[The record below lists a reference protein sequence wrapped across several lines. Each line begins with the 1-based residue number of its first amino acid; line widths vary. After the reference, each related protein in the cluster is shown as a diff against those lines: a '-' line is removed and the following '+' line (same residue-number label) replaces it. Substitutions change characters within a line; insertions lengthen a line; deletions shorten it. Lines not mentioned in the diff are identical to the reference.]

1 MIGCLISGCTRSIIS
16 RKTYEHIRLVLRLCN
31 VNLPSW
37 KTVQS
42 AKAKL
47 QKKSKCKEHISVS
60 VFGNPISTV
69 GIEGIL
75 NQELG
80 NPLVSTCL
88 EFYPEQ
94 PAGKNIYKLSQSKK
108 WLQEYPR
115 DLRAQMISV
124 GGKHYYIYEPV
135 QINDGS
141 VVVPM
146 FFYIKGGKMYAKA
159 CKLNFRVISSAE
171 VNIFISWNRDF
182 YSDDLMEI
190 FGEDFLR
197 PYDEI
202 LVNDRILLASKCR
215 NMLHE
220 YTPEGKEIIQLP
232 NPWRIKA
239 EGKMIRHVPL
249 SFYAD
254 DTSGNISK
262 QWNKHIS
269 IFMSLAGLPPK
280 LSNQEFNKLFV
291 ATSNIASALELAAPV
306 FEELKKLTTTGF
318 TAFDYSLQGDVL
330 VLPVVLLFMA
340 DSPMHAEITSTMQPN
355 ASLMPCRIC
364 NLKAENK
371 KEKATATYVDRF
383 LGRKP
388 TGYIIVQ
395 PDLRCWTATKN
406 NAYHTW
412 ELVQQRASKKRIQW
426 SITDL
431 GVKDM
436 LNQAVMKV
444 IEENQDS
451 RLVYNIHKINEERK
465 QQLFNPFFELKGFDG
480 HKDTP
485 VEVLHVVLLGILKYL
500 YRDLI
505 GGLSASK
512 KDELIA
518 RLQSFDTS
526 NLNIQPIKAKYLVQH
541 YSSLVGKDFKVLIQ
555 AAPFVFFP
563 LIEDSKRKIWIS
575 LCHLCSFIFQTHI
588 TDLTK
593 YMADLDYFAQDFLLK
608 LISTNAQWV
617 NKPKFHMLIHLR
629 QSIERFGPT
638 SLFATEKYESYNGV
652 VRQASIHSN
661 RQSPSHDI
669 ATSFQNYAALRF
681 FFSGGITQAEPS
693 RSNIVTQNS
702 QVKKLL
708 LNNSNIQKLFGFD
721 PQLFKPQPRYPFFN
735 QPPQSSAVYD
745 ESVPFGIKTK
755 SPNSNWIK
763 ITSFY
768 LDEKQIIKGNS
779 FIILKAQ
786 PTYKNF
792 IAYIIGI
799 WGVDDFFNQK
809 IYLQCLRC
817 EILEMDPFYGMRTL
831 KKLNKEEFVSAK
843 SVISGVNVQHHC
855 EGAKCLIS
863 RTLPM
868 RLERQETDIML
879 KEIHHQFNF
888 NLYVINTASL
898 RSQEYHHASAR
909 IPTPQIQPLDA
920 LNAVHDGL
928 SEWKKSKNSKG
939 KNKAPESITSI
950 DPSLT

>member
-1 MIGCLISGCTRSIIS
+1 
-16 RKTYEHIRLVLRLCN
+16 
-31 VNLPSW
+31 
-37 KTVQS
+37 
-42 AKAKL
+42 
-47 QKKSKCKEHISVS
+47 
-60 VFGNPISTV
+60 
-69 GIEGIL
+69 
-75 NQELG
+75 
-80 NPLVSTCL
+80 
-88 EFYPEQ
+88 
-94 PAGKNIYKLSQSKK
+94 
-108 WLQEYPR
+108 
-115 DLRAQMISV
+115 
-124 GGKHYYIYEPV
+124 
-135 QINDGS
+135 
-141 VVVPM
+141 
-146 FFYIKGGKMYAKA
+146 
-159 CKLNFRVISSAE
+159 
-171 VNIFISWNRDF
+171 
-182 YSDDLMEI
+182 
-190 FGEDFLR
+190 
-197 PYDEI
+197 
-202 LVNDRILLASKCR
+202 
-215 NMLHE
+215 
-220 YTPEGKEIIQLP
+220 
-232 NPWRIKA
+232 
-239 EGKMIRHVPL
+239 MIRHVPL

-291 ATSNIASALELAAPV
+291 STSNIASALELAAPV

-318 TAFDYSLQGDVL
+318 TTFDYSLQVDVL

-340 DSPMHAEITSTMQPN
+340 DSPMHAEIKSTMKPN

-383 LGRKP
+383 LGRK
-388 TGYIIVQ
+388 TIGYIIV
-395 PDLRCWTATKN
+395 RFF
-406 NAYHTW
+406 YH
-412 ELVQQRASKKRIQW
+412 QKKRIQW

-436 LNQAVMKV
+436 LNQAFMKV
-444 IEENQDS
+444 IEENQAS
-451 RLVYNIHKINEERK
+451 RLVFNIHKINEERK

-480 HKDTP
+480 HKDMP

-500 YRDLI
+500 YQDLI

-512 KDELIA
+512 KEELIA
-518 RLQSFDTS
+518 RLQSCDTS

-541 YSSLVGKDFKVLIQ
+541 YLSLVGKDFMVLIQ

-575 LCHLCSFIFQTHI
+575 LCHLY
-588 TDLTK
+588 LTK

-617 NKPKFHMLIHLR
+617 NKPKFHMLIHLS
-629 QSIERFGPT
+629 QSIARFGPT

-652 VRQASIHSN
+652 VQQASIHSN

-669 ATSFQNYAALRF
+669 ATS
-681 FFSGGITQAEPS
+681 GIIQAEPS

-702 QVKKLL
+702 QVKKLH

-721 PQLFKPQPRYPFFN
+721 PQFFKPQPSHLN
-735 QPPQSSAVYD
+735 HLLCM
-745 ESVPFGIKTK
+745 IKVFHLELK
-755 SPNSNWIK
+755 LR

-786 PTYKNF
+786 PTNKNF

-809 IYLQCLRC
+809 IYIHCIPC
-817 EILEMDPFYGMRTL
+817 EILEMDLFYGMPTL
-831 KKLNKEEFVSAK
+831 KKLNKEDFISAK
-843 SVISGVNVQHHC
+843 SVISGVNMQHHC
-855 EGAKCLIS
+855 EGAKCLI
-863 RTLPM
+863 
-868 RLERQETDIML
+868 
-879 KEIHHQFNF
+879 K
-888 NLYVINTASL
+888 
-898 RSQEYHHASAR
+898 YHHASAR

-920 LNAVHDGL
+920 LNAVHDEL

>member
-1 MIGCLISGCTRSIIS
+1 MDPNHFKQITNGGTIENIMWKCLLCNTRATTNMLKHSSTEHHKAAIREIER
-16 RKTYEHIRLVLRLCN
+16 RKTLNEQTSISPKAGLTKNLQMVTDDSEGEDQISNYVNYFSNPNESDLDSVSDSNAESIKSSDLSSEFHDSLSDKSEEMDSSTDTMFESNIEDDVLGDSEDWYPFTKKES
-31 VNLPSW
+31 V
-37 KTVQS
+37 
-42 AKAKL
+42 KAKL

-60 VFGNPISTV
+60 VLGNPISTV
-69 GIEGIL
+69 GIEGLL

-80 NPLVSTCL
+80 NPLVSSCL

-159 CKLNFRVISSAE
+159 CKLNLSVISSAE
-171 VNIFISWNRDF
+171 VNIFISWNKDF
-182 YSDDLMEI
+182 YSDDLKEI
-190 FGEDFLR
+190 VGEEFLR
-197 PYDEI
+197 PYAEI

-215 NMLHE
+215 NILHE

-388 TGYIIVQ
+388 TGYII
-395 PDLRCWTATKN
+395 
-406 NAYHTW
+406 
-412 ELVQQRASKKRIQW
+412 S
-426 SITDL
+426 
-431 GVKDM
+431 
-436 LNQAVMKV
+436 
-444 IEENQDS
+444 
-451 RLVYNIHKINEERK
+451 
-465 QQLFNPFFELKGFDG
+465 FDG

-526 NLNIQPIKAKYLVQH
+526 NLNIQPIKAKYLTLQNT
-541 YSSLVGKDFKVLIQ
+541 
-555 AAPFVFFP
+555 
-563 LIEDSKRKIWIS
+563 W
-575 LCHLCSFIFQTHI
+575 QTSTTLH
-588 TDLTK
+588 K
-593 YMADLDYFAQDFLLK
+593 YFLLK

-792 IAYIIGI
+792 IAYITGI
-799 WGVDDFFNQK
+799 WGEDDFFNQK

-831 KKLNKEEFVSAK
+831 KKLNKEEFISAK

-928 SEWKKSKNSKG
+928 SEWKKSKSSKG

>member
-1 MIGCLISGCTRSIIS
+1 MWKCLLCNTRATTNLVKHSNTEHHKAAVREIERRNNLHEQTSKSLKAELTKNLQMETYDSDGEDLISTDVNYFSIPNESDAESINSSELSSEYLDSLPEIS
-16 RKTYEHIRLVLRLCN
+16 EEMKSSTDTMFETNIDDEVLGDSEDWY
-31 VNLPSW
+31 PF
-37 KTVQS
+37 T
-42 AKAKL
+42 
-47 QKKSKCKEHISVS
+47 KKE
-60 VFGNPISTV
+60 
-69 GIEGIL
+69 
-75 NQELG
+75 ELG
-80 NPLVSTCL
+80 NPLVSSYL

-94 PAGKNIYKLSQSKK
+94 SAGKNIYKLSQSKK

-159 CKLNFRVISSAE
+159 CKLNFSVISSAE

-182 YSDDLMEI
+182 YSDDIKEI
-190 FGEDFLR
+190 VGEDFLR
-197 PYDEI
+197 PYAEI
-202 LVNDRILLASKCR
+202 LVSDRILLASKCR
-215 NMLHE
+215 NILHE
-220 YTPEGKEIIQLP
+220 YTPEGKEIIQLS

-280 LSNQEFNKLFV
+280 LSNTEFNKLFV

-318 TAFDYSLQGDVL
+318 TAFDYSLQVDVL

-383 LGRKP
+383 LGCKT

-412 ELVQQRASKKRIQW
+412 KLVQQRASKKKNSVEYYR
-426 SITDL
+426 SR
-431 GVKDM
+431 GKRYVKPG
-436 LNQAVMKV
+436 
-444 IEENQDS
+444 S
-451 RLVYNIHKINEERK
+451 
-465 QQLFNPFFELKGFDG
+465 FDG
-480 HKDTP
+480 HKDMP

-500 YRDLI
+500 YQDLI
-505 GGLSASK
+505 GGLSA
-512 KDELIA
+512 
-518 RLQSFDTS
+518 
-526 NLNIQPIKAKYLVQH
+526 N
-541 YSSLVGKDFKVLIQ
+541 
-555 AAPFVFFP
+555 
-563 LIEDSKRKIWIS
+563 
-575 LCHLCSFIFQTHI
+575 
-588 TDLTK
+588 LTK

-617 NKPKFHMLIHLR
+617 NKPKFHMLIHLS
-629 QSIERFGPT
+629 QSIAHFGPT

-661 RQSPSHDI
+661 RQSHSHDI
-669 ATSFQNYAALRF
+669 ATSFQNYAALIF

-693 RSNIVTQNS
+693 RSNIIQNS
-702 QVKKLL
+702 QIKKLL

-721 PQLFKPQPRYPFFN
+721 PQFFKPQPRYPFFN

-768 LDEKQIIKGNS
+768 LDKKQINKGNS
-779 FIILKAQ
+779 FIIVKAQ
-786 PTYKNF
+786 PTNKNF

-809 IYLQCLRC
+809 IYIHCIPC
-817 EILEMDPFYGMRTL
+817 EILEMDLFYGIHTL
-831 KKLNKEEFVSAK
+831 KKLNKEEFLSAK
-843 SVISGVNVQHHC
+843 REISGVNAQHHC
-855 EGAKCLIS
+855 EGAKCLII

-868 RLERQETDIML
+868 RLERQETDIIL
-879 KEIHHQFNF
+879 KEIHHHFNF

-920 LNAVHDGL
+920 LNAVHVGL
-928 SEWKKSKNSKG
+928 SKWKKSKNSKG

>member
-1 MIGCLISGCTRSIIS
+1 MDPKHFRQITHGGTIDNIMWKCLLCNTRATTNLVKHSNTELHKAAVREIERRNNLHDQTSMCPKADLTKNLQMETDDSDGEDLISTDVNYFSNPNESDSDSDAESINSSELSSEYLNSLSDRSEEMESSTDTMFETNIDDEVLGDSEDWYPFTKKEIMIGCLISGCTQSLIS
-16 RKTYEHIRLVLRLCN
+16 RKTYEHIQLVLRLCN

-47 QKKSKCKEHISVS
+47 QKKASAKNILV
-60 VFGNPISTV
+60 TV
-69 GIEGIL
+69 GIEGLLI
-75 NQELG
+75 QELG
-80 NPLVSTCL
+80 NPLVSRCL

-94 PAGKNIYKLSQSKK
+94 SAGKNIYKLSQSKK

-146 FFYIKGGKMYAKA
+146 FFYIKG
-159 CKLNFRVISSAE
+159 
-171 VNIFISWNRDF
+171 
-182 YSDDLMEI
+182 
-190 FGEDFLR
+190 
-197 PYDEI
+197 
-202 LVNDRILLASKCR
+202 
-215 NMLHE
+215 E

-269 IFMSLAGLPPK
+269 IFISLAGLPPK

-291 ATSNIASALELAAPV
+291 TTSNIASALELAAPV
-306 FEELKKLTTTGF
+306 FEELKKLTTSGF

-383 LGRKP
+383 LGRKT
-388 TGYIIVQ
+388 TGYINVQ
-395 PDLRCWTATKN
+395 PDLHCWTAIKN

-412 ELVQQRASKKRIQW
+412 EVVQQRASKKRIQW

-451 RLVYNIHKINEERK
+451 RLIYNIHKINEERK

-500 YRDLI
+500 YLDLI
-505 GGLSASK
+505 GGLSA
-512 KDELIA
+512 
-518 RLQSFDTS
+518 
-526 NLNIQPIKAKYLVQH
+526 N
-541 YSSLVGKDFKVLIQ
+541 
-555 AAPFVFFP
+555 
-563 LIEDSKRKIWIS
+563 
-575 LCHLCSFIFQTHI
+575 
-588 TDLTK
+588 LTK
-593 YMADLDYFAQDFLLK
+593 YMADLEYFAQDFLLK

-617 NKPKFHMLIHLR
+617 NKPKFHMLIHLS
-629 QSIERFGPT
+629 QSIARFGQT
-638 SLFATEKYESYNGV
+638 SLFSTEKYESYNGV

-661 RQSPSHDI
+661 RQSSSHDI

-693 RSNIVTQNS
+693 RSNFVTQNS

-708 LNNSNIQKLFGFD
+708 LNNSNIQKLFRFD
-721 PQLFKPQPRYPFFN
+721 PQFFKPQPRYPFSN
-735 QPPQSSAVYD
+735 QPHQSSAVYD

-763 ITSFY
+763 ITLFY
-768 LDEKQIIKGNS
+768 LDEKQII
-779 FIILKAQ
+779 
-786 PTYKNF
+786 
-792 IAYIIGI
+792 
-799 WGVDDFFNQK
+799 
-809 IYLQCLRC
+809 
-817 EILEMDPFYGMRTL
+817 
-831 KKLNKEEFVSAK
+831 
-843 SVISGVNVQHHC
+843 
-855 EGAKCLIS
+855 
-863 RTLPM
+863 
-868 RLERQETDIML
+868 
-879 KEIHHQFNF
+879 
-888 NLYVINTASL
+888 
-898 RSQEYHHASAR
+898 
-909 IPTPQIQPLDA
+909 
-920 LNAVHDGL
+920 
-928 SEWKKSKNSKG
+928 
-939 KNKAPESITSI
+939 
-950 DPSLT
+950 

>member
-1 MIGCLISGCTRSIIS
+1 
-16 RKTYEHIRLVLRLCN
+16 
-31 VNLPSW
+31 
-37 KTVQS
+37 
-42 AKAKL
+42 
-47 QKKSKCKEHISVS
+47 
-60 VFGNPISTV
+60 
-69 GIEGIL
+69 
-75 NQELG
+75 
-80 NPLVSTCL
+80 
-88 EFYPEQ
+88 
-94 PAGKNIYKLSQSKK
+94 
-108 WLQEYPR
+108 
-115 DLRAQMISV
+115 
-124 GGKHYYIYEPV
+124 
-135 QINDGS
+135 
-141 VVVPM
+141 
-146 FFYIKGGKMYAKA
+146 MYAKA
-159 CKLNFRVISSAE
+159 CKLKFSVISSAE
-171 VNIFISWNRDF
+171 VKIFISWNRDF
-182 YSDDLMEI
+182 YSDDIKEI
-190 FGEDFLR
+190 VGEDFLR
-197 PYDEI
+197 PYAEI
-202 LVNDRILLASKCR
+202 LVSDRILLASKCR
-215 NMLHE
+215 NILHE
-220 YTPEGKEIIQLP
+220 YTPEGKEINQLP

-269 IFMSLAGLPPK
+269 IFMSLAGVPPK

-291 ATSNIASALELAAPV
+291 TTSNIASALELAAPV
-306 FEELKKLTTTGF
+306 FEELKKLTTSGF

-355 ASLMPCRIC
+355 TSLKPCRIC
-364 NLKAENK
+364 KLKAENK
-371 KEKATATYVDRF
+371 KEKATATYV
-383 LGRKP
+383 
-388 TGYIIVQ
+388 Q
-395 PDLRCWTATKN
+395 PDFCCWTATKN

-412 ELVQQRASKKRIQW
+412 ELVQQRASNKRIQW

-465 QQLFNPFFELKGFDG
+465 QQLFNPFFEPKGSDG

-485 VEVLHVVLLGILKYL
+485 VEVFHVVLLGILKYL

-541 YSSLVGKDFKVLIQ
+541 YLSLVGKDFKVLIQ

-563 LIEDSKRKIWIS
+563 LIEDSKHKIWIS

-593 YMADLDYFAQDFLLK
+593 YMADLEYFAQDFLLK

-617 NKPKFHMLIHLR
+617 NKPKFHMLIHLS
-629 QSIERFGPT
+629 QSIARFGPT
-638 SLFATEKYESYNGV
+638 SLFSTEKYESYNGV

-661 RQSPSHDI
+661 MQSPSHDI

-693 RSNIVTQNS
+693 RSNFVTQNS

-721 PQLFKPQPRYPFFN
+721 PQFFKPQPRYSFFN

-745 ESVPFGIKTK
+745 ESVPVGIKTK

-786 PTYKNF
+786 PTNTNF

-809 IYLQCLRC
+809 IYIHCIPC
-817 EILEMDPFYGMRTL
+817 EILEMDPFYGMCTL
-831 KKLNKEEFVSAK
+831 KKLNKEEFISAK

-855 EGAKCLIS
+855 EGAKCLIK

-879 KEIHHQFNF
+879 KEIHHNFNF

-898 RSQEYHHASAR
+898 RSQEYHHDSAR

-928 SEWKKSKNSKG
+928 SEWKKINNSKG
-939 KNKAPESITSI
+939 KNKACESMTSI
-950 DPSLT
+950 DPSLA